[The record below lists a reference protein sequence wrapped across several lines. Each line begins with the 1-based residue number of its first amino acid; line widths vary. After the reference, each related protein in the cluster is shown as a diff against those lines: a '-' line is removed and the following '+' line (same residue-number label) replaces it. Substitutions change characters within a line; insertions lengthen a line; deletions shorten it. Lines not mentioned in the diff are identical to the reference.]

1 MRKNFEKEKAQNKN
15 LLVAFPSAL
24 TIFNLSV
31 GFLSL
36 LASMHGHFLTAG
48 WLIVLAAVIDGLDGV
63 MARLT
68 GTSSHFGVEL
78 DSLADA
84 VSFATATSLLFTL
97 WSIQEL
103 GRVAVALGFIF
114 LSAGVFRLARYN
126 LLQARQKNRTFY
138 VGLTVPSASLFV
150 VAMFMTFP
158 EPLGHFYYK
167 FFLILMMPLLSFL
180 MVSRIHYPN
189 FIQLLYPRR
198 FNLPRILLTALILTS
213 FYLYPHLSLLIAASI
228 NVSSGPLRDAW
239 RLTRKYLLVRNKGN
253 DIPWP

>member
-1 MRKNFEKEKAQNKN
+1 MTKNLKKETAQKKNF
-15 LLVAFPSAL
+15 LVAFPSVL
-24 TIFNLSV
+24 TIFNLCV

-36 LASMHGHFLTAG
+36 LASMHGYFLIAG
-48 WLIVLAAVIDGLDGV
+48 WLIILAAVVDGLDGV

-68 GTSSHFGVEL
+68 GTSSPFGVEL

-84 VSFATATSLLFTL
+84 VSFAAATSLLFTL

-114 LSAGVFRLARYN
+114 LSAGVLRLARYN
-126 LLQARQKNRTFY
+126 LLQTKQKNRSFY

-150 VAMFMTFP
+150 AAIIITFS
-158 EPLGHFYYK
+158 EPSAHFFYK

-189 FIQLLYPRR
+189 FIHLLYHRR
-198 FNLPRILLTALILTS
+198 PNLPRILLTGLILAS
-213 FYLYPHLSLLIAASI
+213 FYLYPHLSLLVAASV

-239 RLTRKYLLVRNKGN
+239 RLTQKYILARKKGN
-253 DIPWP
+253 EVPWP

>member
-1 MRKNFEKEKAQNKN
+1 MTKDFKKETAQNKN
-15 LLVAFPSAL
+15 FLAAFPSAL
-24 TIFNLSV
+24 TLFNLAV

-63 MARLT
+63 VARFI
-68 GTSSHFGVEL
+68 GISSHFGVEL

-84 VSFATATSLLFTL
+84 VSFATATSLLFAL

-114 LSAGVFRLARYN
+114 LSAGVLRLARYN
-126 LLQARQKNRTFY
+126 LLQARQKNRSFY

-150 VAMFMTFP
+150 AAMIITFP
-158 EPLGHFYYK
+158 EPSTHFFYK
-167 FFLILMMPLLSFL
+167 FFLILIMPLLSFL

-189 FIQLLYPRR
+189 FIHLLYHRR
-198 FNLPRILLTALILTS
+198 PNLPRILLTALILTS
-213 FYLYPHLSLLIAASI
+213 FYLYPHLSLLVAASI

-239 RLTRKYLLVRNKGN
+239 RLTRKYLLARKKGN

>member
-1 MRKNFEKEKAQNKN
+1 MMKNLKKKTSRNKNFLA
-15 LLVAFPSAL
+15 AFPSVL
-24 TIFNLSV
+24 TIFNLSA

-36 LASMHGHFLTAG
+36 LASLHGYFLIAG

-68 GTSSHFGVEL
+68 GTSSPFGVEL

-103 GRVAVALGFIF
+103 GQVAVALGFIF
-114 LSAGVFRLARYN
+114 LSAGILRLARYN
-126 LLQARQKNRTFY
+126 LLQARQKNRSFY

-150 VAMFMTFP
+150 VAMIIAFS
-158 EPLGHFYYK
+158 EPSAHFFYK
-167 FFLILMMPLLSFL
+167 VFLILMMPLLSFL

-189 FIQLLYPRR
+189 FIHLLYPRR
-198 FNLPRILLTALILTS
+198 PEPPRILLTALILAS
-213 FYLYPHLSLLIAASI
+213 FCLYPHLSLLVAASI
-228 NVSSGPLRDAW
+228 NVSSGPVRDAW
-239 RLTRKYLLVRNKGN
+239 RLTRKYLLARKKGN
-253 DIPWP
+253 EIRWP